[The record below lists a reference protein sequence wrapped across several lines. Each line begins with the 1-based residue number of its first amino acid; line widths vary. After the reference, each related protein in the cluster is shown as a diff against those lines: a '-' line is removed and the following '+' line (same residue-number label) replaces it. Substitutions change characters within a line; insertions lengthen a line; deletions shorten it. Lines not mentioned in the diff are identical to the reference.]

1 MRNNEL
7 EKALNELV
15 AEGSLSSAQ
24 AELVSD
30 RYAASAGEPESRK
43 SIFAEIG
50 GYLGGAFIAVAVL
63 TFIIQRFDEV
73 STPVK
78 GGLFAALAVTLA
90 GISYSLGTT
99 SPVRARLASVLA
111 AGSGIAT
118 TGSVAI
124 FIDMDR
130 APLTAFACGAAVV
143 CTFFYRNRTEL
154 LHLAS
159 YGFLFITFLMTSA
172 TIMQNRDDAAG
183 FALASLF
190 WIALGSIWLFI
201 VDRGLVHK
209 TLGYLLASGTLF
221 IAIQTQFIR
230 DLHLTSYLTA
240 IVVVIVLVRIFLQ
253 QRSWPLLAGA
263 VTIATFSVGEFVA
276 ETLGGSLGAIAG
288 LFAAGVALIVSS
300 LYAIRTLH
308 QR

>member
-1 MRNNEL
+1 MKNNEL
-7 EKALNELV
+7 DKALKELV

-30 RYAASAGEPESRK
+30 RYAASADLPESRK

-78 GGLFAALAVTLA
+78 SGIFAALAVTLA
-90 GISYSLGTT
+90 GISYALGTT

-124 FIDMDR
+124 FLDMDR
-130 APLTAFACGAAVV
+130 APLTAFAAGTAVV

-159 YGFLFITFLMTSA
+159 YGFLFITFLMASA
-172 TIMQNRDDAAG
+172 TITQDRDDAAAFG
-183 FALASLF
+183 LASLF
-190 WIALGSIWLFI
+190 WIALGSIWLYVI
-201 VDRGLVHK
+201 NRGLVHK
-209 TLGYLLASGTLF
+209 TLGYLLAAATLF
-221 IAIQTQFIR
+221 IAIQAQFVR
-230 DLHLTSYLTA
+230 DLHLASYVTA
-240 IVVVIVLVRIFLQ
+240 TLVVIVLVRIFLRE
-253 QRSWPLLAGA
+253 RSWPLLAGA

-300 LYAIRTLH
+300 LYAIRTLQ